1 MRRRGRGGEM
11 PSQLRLDFGEP
22 APPWPVREA
31 LFFAVLPEGE
41 TAHDLVEVGRRLCR
55 RFGVRGAVQ
64 PAARLHVTLLG
75 FRVEESALGAGIAI
89 ARRIGDAVRAPSF
102 AAVFEGAMSFGSQ
115 DRPALVLRCGQG
127 GEAGLAGLR
136 DRLRD
141 AIDDLGVTRE
151 GVDEGFAPHLTLVYD
166 SGRIPEVALDAPIP
180 LIARELVLIRS
191 EQGLGRHTHLGRW
204 PLRAA

>member
-1 MRRRGRGGEM
+1 M
-11 PSQLRLDFGEP
+11 PNQLRFDFGEP
-22 APPWPVREA
+22 SPPRPVREA

-41 TAHDLVEVGRRLCR
+41 AARGLVEVGRTLCR
-55 RFGVRGAVQ
+55 RFGVRGVVQ

-75 FRVEESALGAGIAI
+75 FRVDESSLGAGIAV
-89 ARRIGDAVRAPSF
+89 ARRIGDAVAAPSF
-102 AAVFEGAMSFGSQ
+102 AAAFEGAMSFGSH

-127 GEAGLAGLR
+127 GEAGLTGLR

-141 AIDDLGVTRE
+141 ASDNLGVTRS

-166 SGRIPEVALDAPIP
+166 SGRIPEVALDTPIP
-180 LIARELVLIRS
+180 WMAHELVLIRS
-191 EQGLGRHTHLGRW
+191 EQGLGRHTLLGRW